1 MTERVDE
8 KTHWALRDPLMGC
21 EIDEERNC
29 IEFLIQRRER
39 DDMGRYLSFRIEWMK
54 NAKAIVLT
62 VRETEWKKT
71 EEFTTICYNTWAPK
85 AAHLVLEHRGRR
97 FKKKEKEY
105 FNKLLNL
112 DLTWLVAGYKADF
125 PTFPSHKSTDLPSRE
140 ERLNGF
146 CDAEMK
152 NLLIEG

>member
-8 KTHWALRDPLMGC
+8 KTPLMGC
-21 EIDEERNC
+21 EIDKERNC

-62 VRETEWKKT
+62 IRETEWMEDEGLT
-71 EEFTTICYNTWAPK
+71 RVCLNMWAPK
-85 AAHLVLEHRGRR
+85 PAHLVLEYRGRR

-112 DLTWLVAGYKADF
+112 DLTWLVKGYKADF
-125 PTFPSHKSTDLPSRE
+125 PTFPSHESTDLPSRE
-140 ERLNGF
+140 ERLNAF

-152 NLLIEG
+152 NLLIETN